1 MTAPNDAESKAP
13 DTEGPGS
20 VPDHEQTSPRAPSL
34 LHNWVSLAGLV
45 FIALALAYTLFAVLV
60 TLVGVEP
67 NPYFGVLVY
76 VFFPAIALI
85 GLILVPLGMLWER
98 HRRRKLAPG
107 EVPAY
112 PRIDLNMRSARR
124 GLFVVA
130 GMSSFFLVLT
140 IVATY
145 QAYHFTDSVTF
156 CGQLCHT
163 PMKPEFVAYKD
174 SPHAR
179 VPCVACHV
187 GPGAS
192 WYVRSKFSGLYQVY
206 AVLSTTFPRPIT
218 TPIRALRPVREGCER
233 CHWPEKF
240 YGAQFKVFTHFA
252 PDEKNTPTQIPMLID
267 IGGGSAE
274 HGRATGIHW
283 HMAIANKVWFIA
295 TDKQQQTIPWVKM
308 ETEDGRVT
316 EYVAKDGAPD
326 PQQVAAMPKQLV
338 ECVTCHSRPSHR
350 FRPPD
355 QAVDEAFAAGRLDP
369 SLPFLKQQAVK
380 VLAGSYPSNEAAAEQ
395 IATGLDVFYHSN
407 YAKAYVEKQA
417 QIKQAIA
424 TTQSIYLNN
433 IFPSMQ
439 VDWRTHPDNIG
450 HLYYPGCFR
459 CHDGQHISADGR
471 VLSNDCTTC
480 HSFVSAAVARPAKNA
495 GHSEPFKHPV
505 DFSALAG
512 TPCTTCHSGAG
523 S

>member
-13 DTEGPGS
+13 DSEGPGS
-20 VPDHEQTSPRAPSL
+20 VADHEQSSPRAPSL
-34 LHNWVSLAGLV
+34 LRNWVSLAGLV

-76 VFFPAIALI
+76 VLFPAIALF
-85 GLILVPLGMLWER
+85 GLILVPIGMLWER
-98 HRRRKLAPG
+98 RRRRKLAPG
-107 EVPAY
+107 EVPTY
-112 PRIDLNMRSARR
+112 PRIDLNMRSVRR
-124 GLFVVA
+124 RLSVAA
-130 GMSSFFLVLT
+130 GMLSFFLVLT

-145 QAYHFTDSVTF
+145 QAYHFTESVTF

-163 PMKPEFVAYKD
+163 PMQPEFIAYKD

-179 VPCVACHV
+179 VPCVSCHV
-187 GPGAS
+187 GPGPT
-192 WYVRSKFSGLYQVY
+192 WYVRSKFSGLYQLY
-206 AVLSTTFPRPIT
+206 AVLSNRFPRPIT
-218 TPIRALRPVREGCER
+218 TPIRALLPVREGCER

-240 YGAQFKVFTHFA
+240 YGAQFKVFTHVA
-252 PDEKNTPTQIPMLID
+252 QDEKNTPTQIPMLID

-283 HMAIANKVWFIA
+283 HMAISNKVWFIA
-295 TDKQQQTIPWVKM
+295 TDQHQQIIPWVKM
-308 ETEDGRVT
+308 ETADGRVT
-316 EYVAKDGAPD
+316 EYAAKDGALS
-326 PQQVAAMPKQLV
+326 PQQIATMPKQLV

-350 FRPPD
+350 FRSPD
-355 QAVDEAFAAGRLDP
+355 QAVDEAFAAGQLDP

-380 VLAGSYPSNEAAAEQ
+380 VLAAPYASNEAAAEG
-395 IATGLDVFYHSN
+395 IATGLDDYYHGS
-407 YAKAYVEKQA
+407 YAKAYAEKQA

-424 TTQSIYLNN
+424 TTQAIYVNN
-433 IFPSMQ
+433 IFPGMQ

-459 CHDGQHISADGR
+459 CHDGQHVSPDGR

-480 HSFVSAAVARPAKNA
+480 HSFLNAASARPAKN
-495 GHSEPFKHPV
+495 GGQSQPFKHPI